1 MRRLREK
8 CGNNCKARG
17 RENVLLHPPHCL
29 GLSPKGLKQPF
40 KKQKIYKEPFIHIRK
55 KTFFQKKPASITMT
69 AATTVTSAPTEAT
82 AAATTISW
90 QKPFQLWQKEE
101 VFSSGAMIGRISE
114 WPN

>member
-1 MRRLREK
+1 
-8 CGNNCKARG
+8 
-17 RENVLLHPPHCL
+17 
-29 GLSPKGLKQPF
+29 
-40 KKQKIYKEPFIHIRK
+40 
-55 KTFFQKKPASITMT
+55 MT

-114 WPN
+114 WSKRSKA